1 MVEVYNKSK
10 RIAKNTFLLYMRMV
24 IVMVITIYTVRVV
37 IDTLGLEDYGVYNV
51 VAGVII
57 LLNCL
62 NRVLSSATQRFYSY
76 SIGINDV
83 NYTRSVFSISIN
95 IYIIISIIVIVLG
108 ETIGLWFVNNQLVIP
123 LDRLVAANW
132 VYQFSIFSFIIFT
145 NP

>member
-1 MVEVYNKSK
+1 MKENTNAPIYTLTGIVIHGRGIGKHVGTPTANIE
-10 RIAKNTFLLYMRMV
+10 IAKNTFLLYMRMV

-76 SIGINDV
+76 SIGI
-83 NYTRSVFSISIN
+83 FSISIN
-95 IYIIISIIVIVLG
+95 IYIIISIIVIVWG
-108 ETIGLWFVNNQLVIP
+108 K
-123 LDRLVAANW
+123 R
-132 VYQFSIFSFIIFT
+132 
-145 NP
+145 

>member
-1 MVEVYNKSK
+1 MSIRLSANLLIFMVEVYNKSK

-108 ETIGLWFVNNQLVIP
+108 GN
-123 LDRLVAANW
+123 DRLV
-132 VYQFSIFSFIIFT
+132 VCQ
-145 NP
+145 